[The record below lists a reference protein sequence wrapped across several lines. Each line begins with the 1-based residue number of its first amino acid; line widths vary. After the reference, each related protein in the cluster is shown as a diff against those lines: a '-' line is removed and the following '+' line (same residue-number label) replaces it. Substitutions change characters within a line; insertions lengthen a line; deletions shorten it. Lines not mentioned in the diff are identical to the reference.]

1 MVPVDLNIIAG
12 YLFVIPCLIHSWKKR
27 GLFKSLLFLFGSIL
41 VTGAVENA
49 AIIFGGYYYPGAAL
63 TVWYYRCP
71 LDVCIGWYYLAYSS
85 VTVAGMLLKKSGF
98 VARALLGSFLAVNL
112 DFFLDPVAVA
122 NGWWVWSIKNIY
134 VLGVPLGNWFGWFML
149 VFLFAMMFEVVT
161 NKTAQYGKAK
171 TIAVFAAGCIGV
183 ALATLLILA
192 TFNLSLING
201 GLTNGGNIVPP
212 RGIDEKA
219 AYEITWVLVFTAFMV
234 VILALTYFAP
244 DKTAEVPK
252 KIDVLPPAT
261 LLAFWAMIMVMAAL
275 TAPFFVL
282 LGLSVDVP
290 FLGVNVYVIR
300 GEIR

>member
-1 MVPVDLNIIAG
+1 MVVPVDLNIIAG
-12 YLFVIPCLIHSWKKR
+12 YLLLIPCLIHSWKKL
-27 GLFKSLLFLFGSIL
+27 GLFRSLLFLFGSIL

-63 TVWYYRCP
+63 TVWYYKCP

-85 VTVAGMLLKKSGF
+85 VTVAGMLLKKRGM
-98 VARALLGSFLAVNL
+98 VARAALGSFLAVNL

-134 VLGVPLGNWFGWFML
+134 VLGVPLGNWFGWFVL

-161 NKTAQYGKAK
+161 NRRVRYGKAK

-201 GLTNGGNIVPP
+201 GLTNGGTVVPP
-212 RGIDEKA
+212 LEIDQQH
-219 AYEITWVLVFTAFMV
+219 AYDIIWVLAFSALMTM
-234 VILALTYFAP
+234 IMALTYFAP
-244 DKTAEVPK
+244 DKTAEVSK
-252 KIDVLPPAT
+252 KIEVLPPVT
-261 LLAFWAMIMVMAAL
+261 LLAFWAMIIVMAAL
-275 TAPFFVL
+275 TAPFFVV
-282 LGLSVDVP
+282 LGLTVDIP
-290 FLGVNVYVIR
+290 FLGANVYAMR
-300 GEIR
+300 GEK